1 MFEGHFP
8 GDLKGDVLGIDG
20 VIFTEVYLDGAT
32 APIASTITGATELLR
47 RRLGMSLEEFFN
59 TYFTGQKELSVMAA
73 MGPTDRAQFLSRVL
87 GYERLREAQRL
98 VRERRRSIADES
110 AGLQRGMP
118 DPEAVRRQLVDAE
131 ARLSAAERNARDAV
145 ARDGDAMTAPLGRV
159 AAFAVEPATET
170 RVQTAP
176 AEPDDASLMV
186 RYREGDMRAFEI
198 LYARHKGGLYRYL
211 QRLCRNPD
219 VANDLFQE
227 VWGKVIA
234 ARERYEPRAQF
245 NTFLFRIAHNCAVDY
260 FRRAGRQQIGRM
272 EDVGELAESLP
283 DTPVSQPDTQ
293 VSEMQVRASFRQ
305 ALEQLPTEQR
315 EAFLLYEE
323 TGLSV
328 EEIGRTTGV
337 AMETAKSRLRYA
349 FRKLRTALRH
359 HQSHTIG
366 EDSEP

>member
-1 MFEGHFP
+1 M
-8 GDLKGDVLGIDG
+8 DLKDVSIDRMSDLG
-20 VIFTEVYLDGAT
+20 EAGAL
-32 APIASTITGATELLR
+32 A
-47 RRLGMSLEEFFN
+47 
-59 TYFTGQKELSVMAA
+59 
-73 MGPTDRAQFLSRVL
+73 
-87 GYERLREAQRL
+87 
-98 VRERRRSIADES
+98 
-110 AGLQRGMP
+110 
-118 DPEAVRRQLVDAE
+118 
-131 ARLSAAERNARDAV
+131 
-145 ARDGDAMTAPLGRV
+145 APLGRV
-159 AAFAVEPATET
+159 APFAATPPAPEADDD
-170 RVQTAP
+170 TA
-176 AEPDDASLMV
+176 LML
-186 RYREGDMRAFEI
+186 RYRDGDMRAFEL
-198 LYARHKGGLYRYL
+198 LYSRHKGPLYRYL
-211 QRLCRNPD
+211 QRLCHHQD

-227 VWGKVIA
+227 VWGKVIGT
-234 ARERYEPRAQF
+234 RERYEPRAQF

-283 DTPVSQPDTQ
+283 DTPVGQPETQ

-328 EEIGRTTGV
+328 EEIGRITGV

-359 HQSHTIG
+359 HQSHTVG